1 MDVFIFVVL
10 CSLLPLLLT
19 MSEQSMIASDSAHL
33 NEIKNKE
40 PRSHVQRLEI
50 QFCCRT
56 SLASDNITSSM
67 SHSMISRPKPRDGSG
82 VVAGVRITGGLRW
95 SLLSPAGTLTA
106 RCRHSCRAIPVPA
119 LVMYTCLKCM
129 CS

>member
-1 MDVFIFVVL
+1 MSKDLKSSFAVEPH
-10 CSLLPLLLT
+10 LL
-19 MSEQSMIASDSAHL
+19 
-33 NEIKNKE
+33 
-40 PRSHVQRLEI
+40 
-50 QFCCRT
+50 
-56 SLASDNITSSM
+56 SDNITSST

-129 CS
+129 C